1 MENET
6 TFSRYVAAY
15 ALMHNPPLDSV
26 NPHFNNRFSS
36 LAAIQTIIHDA
47 CSQCGIAYRQVVIDN
62 GTALTLDTS
71 VMGADGEVIALS
83 TFPLQRMTNPQQ
95 MGSQLTYAKRQAA
108 QADWALAGETDD
120 DAEAATQQPQNAPQ
134 KPQSKRTAPQ
144 KPPRDYSSM
153 KSACERLASVRG
165 SSVAETYR
173 WIVDTLGDPKTKTDE
188 EYENLV
194 RILNEMEG

>member
-1 MENET
+1 MESDT

-120 DAEAATQQPQNAPQ
+120 DAEAASKPEQPKQAQQ
-134 KPQSKRTAPQ
+134 
-144 KPPRDYSSM
+144 RDYSRL
-153 KSACERLASVRG
+153 KYDCQRLADLHG
-165 SSVAETYR
+165 SSLQDEWSWVVKTFGNPKAMNDQEFETLC
-173 WIVDTLGDPKTKTDE
+173 DTVSQIKE
-188 EYENLV
+188 
-194 RILNEMEG
+194 